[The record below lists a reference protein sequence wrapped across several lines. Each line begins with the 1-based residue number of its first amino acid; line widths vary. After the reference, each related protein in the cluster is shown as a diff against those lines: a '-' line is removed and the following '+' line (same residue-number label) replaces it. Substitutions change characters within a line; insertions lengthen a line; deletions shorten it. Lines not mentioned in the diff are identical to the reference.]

1 MAKALYHKGQ
11 RVFVKSVGTWATV
24 ERVLPQWVKGVEEP
38 LKVFYDVGLGREF
51 GGHEMLA
58 EEQTRAARRWDD
70 DIENWRVMRL
80 RCQWELDSNEK
91 KNPQAGTYPAVVTDT
106 LDWGGWRV
114 PKAEYDRD
122 PERIEYQA
130 RILANGLRL
139 MRVAR
144 ELALFAEEHTG
155 LPADLADLAAR
166 ADEILR
172 EVHHDPSAT
181 PSQALAAE

>member
-11 RVFVKSVGTWATV
+11 RVFVKSVGTWASV
-24 ERVLPQWVKGVEEP
+24 EQVLPQWVKGVEEP

-51 GGHEMLA
+51 GGHELIG
-58 EEQTRAARRWDD
+58 EEQTRGSRRWDD
-70 DIENWRVMRL
+70 DIENWRVLRL
-80 RCQWELDSNEK
+80 RCQWELDGAN
-91 KNPQAGTYPAVVTDT
+91 NPHKGTYPSVVTDK

-172 EVHHDPSAT
+172 EVHHDPLAN
-181 PSQALAAE
+181 PVQAVAAE